1 MRTWAATLGIKAA
14 RRPWTTLALAGL
26 VLAAASPGL
35 LRLELRTDGSA
46 LAPVHDP
53 AIVVDHE
60 VRSRFGL
67 RDPLLVILETE
78 HPDGIFNTE
87 TLSRLEVLTRDL
99 AGLEGLDPD
108 YVVSLATEHSPRF
121 HPQTGE
127 FLGLLEPKPTDA
139 KRLEEVRSEVEA
151 TDVLKGT
158 LVSYDRRAAVVLVGV
173 PNAPLAGAETRSSD
187 RRDLYH
193 RVEVAARAQEGSGHR
208 VSVVG
213 APAAETLLG
222 EHILGDLAMLVPLV
236 LLVVG
241 FVLWRACGRVSA
253 AGIGL
258 FKVGAAQFF
267 TFGLIGWSGESV
279 YLTTAMIPVILTT
292 VGITDEI
299 HLLWSLYRHGVPG
312 EAANTAVE
320 RTLRE
325 LAWPVVFTSLTTA
338 FGFFAFLFSSIRPVA
353 SFGLFTALGVLFAMC
368 WSLIVTPALW
378 SLLPAAHRQA
388 AVGSA
393 QGSRLQGIGV
403 ALAGARRFTVPAF
416 VVMLAV
422 LALGIPRLIVQDSW
436 VRNFASDSPLRQA
449 TDRAD
454 QMFAGTHILHLA
466 LTFDPPP
473 AEVPKIPA
481 ASGPLLSP
489 VALHQVEALEAMLRE
504 RPEVGAVLGLASHLS
519 TVSFL
524 WGERREESRLLVD
537 NPHWIHLHIRR
548 LANVR
553 GEARRREIID
563 DGFRST
569 VVTVL
574 LKGADYR
581 KVAGLIDEVRRY
593 EREHLTPARVRMELA
608 GDLAV
613 SQAMIPAI
621 VRTQVGSLLLAFTGC
636 TLIVSLL
643 FRSPWLG
650 LVTVAPSAG
659 ALICTLGIL
668 GWLGIPLGVATSMFC
683 AVTLGIGV
691 DYGIHLL
698 SRYREL
704 RGEASLEGG
713 SPGLSA
719 LRDVGPAILTDAS
732 AGIFGFGLLVASSVP
747 TNRWLGLAVAVTL
760 ATCALFTLGGIG
772 GALLA
777 LDRRAENPSLRRE
790 VRPLGA
796 TPAPEGA
803 E

>member
-26 VLAAASPGL
+26 VLAVACPGL

-87 TLSRLEVLTRDL
+87 TLSRLEALTRDL
-99 AGLEGLDPD
+99 AGLEGLDPN
-108 YVVSLATEHSPRF
+108 YVVSLATERSPRF
-121 HPQTGE
+121 HPQTGD
-127 FLGLLEPKPTDA
+127 FLGLLEPRPTDA

-173 PNAPLAGAETRSSD
+173 PNAPLTGAETRSND

-193 RVEVAARAQEGSGHR
+193 RVEAAARAQEGSGHR

-403 ALAGARRFTVPAF
+403 ALAGARRFMVPAF

-473 AEVPKIPA
+473 EAVPKIPA

-593 EREHLTPARVRMELA
+593 EREHLTPARVRVELA

-643 FRSPWLG
+643 FRSPLLG

-704 RGEASLEGG
+704 RGEASLEG

-777 LDRRAENPSLRRE
+777 LDRPAENSVLRRA

-796 TPAPEGA
+796 TPAPERA